1 MSAYGPYVNIRKFF
15 AILIA
20 MSVMFAPT
28 LARAAEAN
36 APVPD
41 HQMQMM
47 EAGHCTSAPSSTNE
61 KSGTHDKSMAKSC
74 CIAMCMALAVVPSA
88 PGHSRVPTR
97 IVMVF
102 LAPSF
107 RIGLPAEIATPPPRL
122 A

>member
-1 MSAYGPYVNIRKFF
+1 MSIQKLF
-15 AILIA
+15 ASLIA
-20 MSVMFAPT
+20 VSVMLAPT
-28 LARAAEAN
+28 LARAGEAYVA
-36 APVPD
+36 APN

-47 EAGHCTSAPSSTNE
+47 EAGHCKSSPSGTQDN
-61 KSGTHDKSMAKSC
+61 SGTHDKSMAKSC

-88 PGHSRVPTR
+88 PAHSRMPAR
-97 IVMVF
+97 IVTIF

>member
-1 MSAYGPYVNIRKFF
+1 MSVYGHSVSIRKLF

-20 MSVMFAPT
+20 VSVMFAPT

-47 EAGHCTSAPSSTNE
+47 EAGHCSSAPSSTNG
-61 KSGTHDKSMAKSC
+61 KSGTHDKSMTSC

-88 PGHSRVPTR
+88 PIESRMLQR
-97 IVMVF
+97 IVTVF
-102 LAPSF
+102 PAPTF